1 MFEDFKSIV
10 SKKIKASGLKTKIDE
25 SKYLAIIESII
36 KEDLPPALS
45 NKIKILYV
53 KNKVLLIA
61 SLSDSAKAIIMEN
74 KTEILL
80 KLHSQIEVIKI
91 DDFKFIS

>member
-36 KEDLPPALS
+36 KEDLPSNLS

-53 KNKVLLIA
+53 KNKVIRIA